1 MDYYLPK
8 TNTLYLNPLILGS
21 EEKYESILKNGY
33 IKRLACNDNILST
46 YIHELTH
53 YLEYKRYGKYLTKR
67 EKAYKKI
74 DELLKNI
81 NVSKEIS
88 IYAEDILNGKN
99 KLKNIKYLEIYT
111 ESLVRYYFLKNSLVE
126 NIVLLMKEEGIL

>member
-1 MDYYLPK
+1 MK
-8 TNTLYLNPLILGS
+8 LNKDLIRDIAI
-21 EEKYESILKNGY
+21 YIESNV
-33 IKRLACNDNILST
+33 
-46 YIHELTH
+46 
-53 YLEYKRYGKYLTKR
+53 
-67 EKAYKKI
+67 
-74 DELLKNI
+74 

-99 KLKNIKYLEIYT
+99 KLKNIKYSEIYA